1 MDDETETDE
10 PDLHRARIELFGG
23 LETSRAIVRQSRVL
37 LELSESDGLA
47 AASSYDY
54 DLAG

>member
-1 MDDETETDE
+1 MDKEFDIDE
-10 PDLHRARIELFGG
+10 PELYRARIELFNG

-47 AASSYDY
+47 VSYDY
-54 DLAG
+54 DLVEN